1 MARQRGGIAGFYD
14 RNKGILQTLAPVA
27 AGAIGGPLAGAAV
40 GAAMRGFD
48 RPGKSGIGFDIG
60 QGAIGGITGYGAGKM
75 GQSLRGGLSSLFA
88 PKTALPPV
96 DMASKIGMTGP
107 ASLPPVD
114 MASKIGIT
122 GPAAT
127 PSLPPMDVA
136 SKIGMT
142 GAAAGPSTSTD
153 YIGSAVNRYLSQG
166 GGGMPSASP
175 TASLFSPAAPTSI
188 SASMPAPMPTSMP
201 TPSPTTTPSFF
212 RSREGIAALGQGA
225 QAAAGLIG
233 SQRQMAMEQERM
245 DREQREAEAR
255 AQLMAMFAPR
265 ILSGFSTGYGSMAGG
280 G

>member
-14 RNKGILQTLAPVA
+14 RNKGVLQTLAPIA
-27 AGAIGGPLAGAAV
+27 AGAIGGPMAGAAV

-60 QGAIGGITGYGAGKM
+60 QGAIGGVTGYGAGKM

-107 ASLPPVD
+107 AA
-114 MASKIGIT
+114 M
-122 GPAAT
+122 

-136 SKIGMT
+136 SNIGMT

-153 YIGSAVNRYLSQG
+153 YIGNAVNRYLSQG

-175 TASLFSPAAPTSI
+175 TASLFSPATATASLPT
-188 SASMPAPMPTSMP
+188 PMPTP
-201 TPSPTTTPSFF
+201 APSPATPSFF